1 MITFP
6 RGSGDS
12 VATVRRVRLLLGVGL
27 AVIGAS
33 VPAGSAVAAPAQGQA
48 VFDSL
53 CAGCHTVGGGKKV
66 GPDLAGLPDR
76 VDRAWAEKF
85 ILAPQDVIAS
95 GDPTAKKLVSE
106 YGMPMPDVGVT
117 AAQIGPLLAFLG
129 YKGGQAPAPT
139 PAPAPAPAPAPK
151 GDAERGKHLF
161 TGAERLSAG
170 GPACL
175 SCHSVAGVGALGGG
189 ALGPDLTGAYKKYGG
204 AQGLGSALEGMTFPT
219 MAPIFGNRALTPVER
234 VDLVAFLNAAPTK
247 ERTAGAAGKLIVLS
261 VGLAVLIVLAALAI
275 WRRRLGGVR
284 RPLVSRAREG

>member
-1 MITFP
+1 M
-6 RGSGDS
+6 
-12 VATVRRVRLLLGVGL
+12 RLLLFASLV
-27 AVIGAS
+27 VVGAS
-33 VPAGSAVAAPAQGQA
+33 VPAGSATAAVDEGKE

-95 GDPTAKKLVSE
+95 GDPTAKRLVAE

-117 AAQIGPLLAFLG
+117 DAQIVPLLAFLG
-129 YKGGQAPAPT
+129 YEAAPAPQPAPT
-139 PAPAPAPAPAPK
+139 PSPTPAPAPAPK

-161 TGAERLSAG
+161 TGADRLSAG
-170 GPACL
+170 GPSCL

-189 ALGPDLTGAYKKYGG
+189 ALGPDLTGAYAKYGG
-204 AQGLGSALEGMTFPT
+204 AQGLASALEAMTFPT
-219 MAPIFGNRALTPVER
+219 MAPIFAGKPLTAGERA
-234 VDLVAFLNAAPTK
+234 DLIAFLAAAPTK

-261 VGLAVLIVLAALAI
+261 VGLAVLIVLAALAF

-284 RPLVSRAREG
+284 GPLVSRAREG